1 MKKGNL
7 FYIITIVFLLIVI
20 IVLSVFLV
28 MRKSGGTDIKYT
40 DYMDQLIK
48 VSETSGIHSIANIVD
63 DDYLAVL
70 VSSDTQGTRT
80 VSANVTFY
88 NDQNKKVFSDETTSV
103 MMDEG
108 QLFFVFNLPDLA
120 EDEYAGAIDL
130 KLTEGEEEGF
140 DSLADVS
147 KITYQE
153 THNVNE
159 LQSTMFNVVGVN
171 GNEYNVSGLF
181 TNIVAVKSNKI
192 VAYNSFSSDNILA
205 GATFNSTVEIPPVLS
220 GNDSQPIDFDDIY
233 IFATDA
239 HI

>member
-1 MKKGNL
+1 MKKGNI

-20 IVLSVFLV
+20 IILSVLLV
-28 MRKSGGTDIKYT
+28 TRKSGNTDIKYT
-40 DYMDQLIK
+40 DYTNQLIK
-48 VSETSGIHSIANIVD
+48 VNETSGIHSIANIVND
-63 DDYLAVL
+63 DSLAVL
-70 VSSDTQGTRT
+70 VSSDIQGVRT

-88 NDQNKKVFSDETTSV
+88 NDQNKKVFSDETSSV
-103 MMDEG
+103 MMNEG
-108 QLFFVFNLPDLA
+108 QLFFVFNLPDLS
-120 EDEYAGAIDL
+120 ENEYAGTIDL
-130 KLTEGEEEGF
+130 KLSEGEAEGF

-171 GNEYNVSGLF
+171 GNEYNVSGVF

-192 VAYNSFSSDNILA
+192 VAYNSFSSENILA
-205 GATFNSTVEIPPVLS
+205 GATFNSTIEIPPILS
-220 GNDSQPIDFDDIY
+220 GNDHQPIDFDEVY